1 MKDLIEE
8 LRERNDDLCKEAADQ
23 LELLQKKYYDLARSY
38 DAMQKELELLQKKY
52 DELEKNYDELE
63 KKYDELG
70 RSYDAMQKYLLK
82 IYDSYREHLKNQ

>member
-23 LELLQKKYYDLARSY
+23 LELLQKKY
-38 DAMQKELELLQKKY
+38 
-52 DELEKNYDELE
+52 
-63 KKYDELG
+63 DELG
-70 RSYDAMQKYLLK
+70 RSYDAMQKDLLK